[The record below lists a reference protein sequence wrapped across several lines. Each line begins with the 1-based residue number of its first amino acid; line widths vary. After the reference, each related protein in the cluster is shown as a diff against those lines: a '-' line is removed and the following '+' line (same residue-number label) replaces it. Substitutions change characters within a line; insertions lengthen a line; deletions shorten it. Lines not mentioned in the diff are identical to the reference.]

1 MKTLPLPSVRPFE
14 SYTFDEPLFVI
25 IVSNCRVP
33 RIYIRETCEDAI
45 SAARNL
51 SSRSSIP
58 LRAKV
63 TVYPTKELYT
73 ELYDIDFDNPIQP
86 SI

>member
-25 IVSNCRVP
+25 IVSHCRVP

-45 SAARNL
+45 SAARDL
-51 SSRSSIP
+51 SSRPSMP
-58 LRAKV
+58 LRAKI

-73 ELYDIDFDNPIQP
+73 DLYDIDFEHPIDQ